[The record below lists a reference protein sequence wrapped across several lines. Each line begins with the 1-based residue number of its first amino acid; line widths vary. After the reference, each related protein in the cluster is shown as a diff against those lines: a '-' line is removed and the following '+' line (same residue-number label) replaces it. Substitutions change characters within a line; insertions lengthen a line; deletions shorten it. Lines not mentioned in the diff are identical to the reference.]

1 MANTYTLISSNVL
14 STSAATV
21 TFSAIPATYTDLV
34 LRCSIRGTG
43 GGGNAIYLDQI
54 NGTTTT
60 IYSYTRLTGTGT
72 TVASSRGSND
82 TIAMNA
88 IMPGSTYTANTFGSF
103 EIYFPNYG
111 VSANKIV
118 STFGATED
126 NAAGTNQL
134 SIQAGQWRDT
144 GAITSFRLSNP
155 FDNIISGS
163 SFYLYGIK
171 NS

>member
-14 STSAATV
+14 SSSAASV

-34 LRCSIRGTG
+34 LRFSARGTG
-43 GGGNAIYLDQI
+43 GGGNNIYLDQI

-60 IYSYTRLTGTGT
+60 IYSYTRLSATGT
-72 TVASSRGSND
+72 TAASSRATND
-82 TIAMNA
+82 TIAINA
-88 IMPGSTYTANTFGSF
+88 LMPGSTWTANSFGSF
-103 EIYFPNYG
+103 EIYLPNYAG
-111 VSANKIV
+111 SVNKALEASV
-118 STFGATED
+118 ASED
-126 NAAGTNQL
+126 NSAGNNYLAA
-134 SIQAGQWRDT
+134 QAGLWRST
-144 GAITSFRLSNP
+144 SAITSFRLSNP